1 MAKYPKTLARSE
13 ASGASPRVAEVTL
26 TVATRL
32 GPLAAEVARTRS
44 VTTAKSASPV
54 GGRSTEV
61 AVIRTSSPSSIS
73 SRTSYVLLA
82 TPPQATVPPSSA
94 QVSRTAPTPSA
105 VFTKAQSSRT
115 VSSGSRG
122 TERRLCT
129 HCSAGSSS
137 TTGSTGGGTVR

>member
-13 ASGASPRVAEVTL
+13 ASGAPPRVAEVTL

-54 GGRSTEV
+54 GGRSTEL
-61 AVIRTSSPSSIS
+61 AVIRTWSPSSTS
-73 SRTSYVLLA
+73 CTSYALLA
-82 TPPQATVPPSSA
+82 TPTQATVAPSSA
-94 QVSRTAPTPSA
+94 QVSRTVPTPSP
-105 VFTKAQSSRT
+105 VFTKAQSSST
-115 VSSGSRG
+115 VSSGSRW
-122 TERRLCT
+122 TERCLCK